1 MSRQTALWAH
11 IRQPVE
17 CTVPG
22 AGRLAAPIASTPTNH
37 DHPAVA
43 TRSHLDH
50 LPPYSR
56 TSRPSAAQFA
66 ATAPLSTESMA
77 AGFLLLIIPDISGS
91 SIASVL
97 QSLQEELER
106 RSPTSRSRRLRR
118 GHHALPPWRHLAE
131 TLRHTGDGRC
141 FINDGDRTCCG
152 IRLPHHPS
160 PTRRS
165 SRHPRRPRR
174 TEAARHAFSCQA
186 SSGRLFRRPGKFLR
200 RM

>member
-1 MSRQTALWAH
+1 MNKVTKVIPPPTHIRRSMSRQTALWAH

-77 AGFLLLIIPDISGS
+77 AGFLLLIIPDLSGS

-118 GHHALPPWRHLAE
+118 GHHAL
-131 TLRHTGDGRC
+131 D
-141 FINDGDRTCCG
+141 
-152 IRLPHHPS
+152 
-160 PTRRS
+160 
-165 SRHPRRPRR
+165 
-174 TEAARHAFSCQA
+174 
-186 SSGRLFRRPGKFLR
+186 SGSQKVQHYPEMISHKC
-200 RM
+200 